1 MSEFKVGDLVKVVK
15 NATPETYYDKF
26 IGSTYKIV
34 KIEYFLGVKDYYLD
48 GVFACNDED
57 LAPWKDWEL
66 ELVSREI
73 HIHSSNISLE
83 QQLQNCHHYIETQA
97 IKITK
102 LEEELAK
109 YNCQTTIHK
118 FPNGDKI
125 ILEKA

>member
-34 KIEYFLGVKDYYLD
+34 KIEDFLGVKDYYLE
-48 GVFACNDED
+48 GVFAGNDEA

-73 HIHSSNISLE
+73 TITSPKIYLE

-109 YNCQTTIHK
+109 YNCQTTIHE